1 MSGISGPKKDIIIN
15 RQLCHFFRA
24 DVKLGMAVA
33 KGVGVDI
40 ERVMSEMAGNHS
52 VEQPQPA

>member
-1 MSGISGPKKDIIIN
+1 MRGISGPKRDLIIN

-33 KGVGVDI
+33 KGLDVD
-40 ERVMSEMAGNHS
+40 
-52 VEQPQPA
+52 VEAIMNSMKHENPELV